1 MYKPRPI
8 KRLLALMLLL
18 VIFLSLTGCSNQ
30 LPTVET
36 ETKITE
42 FTKPAVV
49 RVVSFNSVTY
59 VLDSALSKYLG
70 VPSEVPYYD
79 GGMGSGAIL
88 SENGYI
94 VTNAHV
100 VETSKLEEKDA
111 KQRLDDLFLNDLK
124 EQLLKKDRYYA
135 ADIYSFA
142 KSTTKRSNFQ
152 KVSKVIMP
160 GGDSFT
166 FDIKS
171 YGAPL
176 GQGKDVA
183 IIKIDAMNLPI
194 IQIEESDASQTSD
207 KVTIAGYPGKADLEG
222 FLDDKSVLVSTYSTG
237 SIAARKTTDKGPVL
251 QLSANVNPGNSG
263 GPVISKEGKL
273 VGIATATS
281 SDGIGWAIPSSTV
294 LEFARQ
300 AGGPVNKPGAVTQR
314 WQEGLQLY
322 WQNYYKKAIPKF
334 EEVQRLYPKHNAISD
349 YISKSQ
355 RGIESG
361 KDRKDLKDYWLWIA
375 GSAVVVIGLGGVLII
390 LRKKK
395 NSVPPTPPLTELAVP
410 QASKLSDEPNSG
422 RPPENAEK

>member
-1 MYKPRPI
+1 MNKPL
-8 KRLLALMLLL
+8 KRMLGLMFCL
-18 VIFLSLTGCSNQ
+18 VIFLSLTGCSSQ
-30 LPTVET
+30 LPALDPEI
-36 ETKITE
+36 KITE

-49 RVVSFNSVTY
+49 RVVSFNTVTY
-59 VLDSALSKYLG
+59 VLDPSLAKYLG

-79 GGMGSGAIL
+79 GGMGSGAII

-100 VETSKLEEKDA
+100 VETTKLDDKDA

-124 EQLLKKDRYYA
+124 ELLLKKNSYYA
-135 ADIYSFA
+135 EDIYSFG
-142 KSTTKRSNFQ
+142 KSTTKRSNFL

-171 YGAPL
+171 YGAPI

-183 IIKIDAMNLPI
+183 VIKIDATNLPI
-194 IQIEESDASQTSD
+194 ILIEESDTIQTSD
-207 KVTIAGYPGKADLEG
+207 KVTIAGYPGNADLEG
-222 FLDDKSVLVSTYSTG
+222 FLDDKSIYVSSYTTG
-237 SIAARKTTDKGPVL
+237 SIAARKTSDKGPVL

-263 GPVISKEGKL
+263 GPVISKDGKL

-281 SDGIGWAIPSSTV
+281 NDGIGWAIPSSTV

-300 AGGPVNKPGAVTQR
+300 AGGPVNQPGAVTQC

-322 WQNYYKKAIPKF
+322 WQKYYKKAIPKF
-334 EEVQRLYPKHNAISD
+334 EEVQRLYPKHNAIAE

-355 RGIESG
+355 RGIKSG
-361 KDRKDLKDYWLWIA
+361 EDHIDLGDYWPWIA
-375 GSAVVVIGLGGVLII
+375 GGVVVVLFVVGLVVVLIVQ
-390 LRKKK
+390 RKKK
-395 NSVPPTPPLTELAVP
+395 KALLIKPLVEQTPP
-410 QASKLSDEPNSG
+410 QANSELSDQLGSNH
-422 RPPENAEK
+422 PPENN